1 MMLNTSCKHS
11 SYIPLLMRYDT
22 IIKIATM
29 CAIGTTCT
37 LSLLDYSSNY
47 MERVNSS
54 SRSKVFSAFF
64 GNSDTLLSSAGVL
77 SSINLI
83 ADHADY
89 FQKNY

>member
-1 MMLNTSCKHS
+1 MQ
-11 SYIPLLMRYDT
+11 YDT
-22 IIKIATM
+22 IIKIANV

-37 LSLLDYSSNY
+37 LLDYSSNY
-47 MERVNSS
+47 MERVSSS

-89 FQKNY
+89 FQKKIIKINRAPSN